1 MEYSVVA
8 SLDDDAAVPSERLM
22 DISLDAIALA
32 RKVDLSWLSKRIPN
46 PPYYPDV
53 WPGEHYKLLAGFV
66 LASRPKRVVE
76 IGTAQGLGALSIK
89 GSLPPGSEL
98 ISLDLIPWTEFE
110 QTVLLQSDF
119 EDGRLRQVLG
129 DLSDQKVFSSF
140 ADTLMGCDMLFVD
153 APKNVYFER
162 AFLDNLSTIRLPTN
176 AFVIFDDIRH
186 WNMLKIWREI
196 ARPKL
201 DLTSFGHWS
210 GTGIIDWNG

>member
-119 EDGRLRQVLG
+119 EDGQAPDKCLEISAIRKCSRVLRI
-129 DLSDQKVFSSF
+129 
-140 ADTLMGCDMLFVD
+140 
-153 APKNVYFER
+153 P
-162 AFLDNLSTIRLPTN
+162 
-176 AFVIFDDIRH
+176 
-186 WNMLKIWREI
+186 
-196 ARPKL
+196 
-201 DLTSFGHWS
+201 
-210 GTGIIDWNG
+210 